1 MHKGLNLHPS
11 LPQNLDQKKT
21 KDVKMQ
27 TEKFIQTLKTTGQ
40 TTDYDVNK
48 IIKLHNARMDEF
60 DGKSLNLILPNRIFH
75 SYCFDV
81 LGWPII
87 FVIVCWLKFPEYFG
101 Y

>member
-1 MHKGLNLHPS
+1 MHKGLSFHPS
-11 LPQNLDQKKT
+11 LLQNLDQKKT

-60 DGKSLNLILPNRIFH
+60 DGKSLNTILSNEILH
-75 SYCFDV
+75 LYCFDV
-81 LGWPII
+81 CGWSII
-87 FVIVCWLKFPEYFG
+87 HCNYLIVEISRVF
-101 Y
+101 

>member
-1 MHKGLNLHPS
+1 MKNPFAHKGLNLNP
-11 LPQNLDQKKT
+11 LLLQNLDQKKT

-60 DGKSLNLILPNRIFH
+60 DGKSINPILPNRIFH

-81 LGWPII
+81 LG
-87 FVIVCWLKFPEYFG
+87 
-101 Y
+101 